1 MKTIVFFVLASVTL
15 CSLSAQNDFASAAG
29 VPPHYLSSEDL
40 EGTSSEPAFSA
51 FPRTVDNIALINL
64 GRGLR
69 MPVTLQVLTPT
80 TAVLIDREIPAGQ
93 TRVSVDLSGFPEGTY
108 TIRLKMG
115 EKSWV
120 KQIMKE

>member
-1 MKTIVFFVLASVTL
+1 MKTILFFILASVPL

-29 VPPHYLSSEDL
+29 VPPHYLSPEAL
-40 EGTSSEPAFSA
+40 EGTSTEPAFSA
-51 FPRTVDNIALINL
+51 FSRTVDDVALISL

-80 TAVLIDREIPAGQ
+80 TAVLVNREIPAGQ
-93 TRVSVDLSGFPEGTY
+93 TRISVDLSGFPDGTY

-115 EKSWV
+115 EKSWI
-120 KQIMKE
+120 KQIVKE